1 MSIFERNVAMG
12 VTLSFSQIIE
22 NKRTESPGT
31 TVPTIKLGKTGE
43 SVSRIA
49 LGGVVLM
56 NETQT
61 DANNAVALAFD
72 RGVTYYDVAPSY
84 GNAEERL
91 GPALAPYRS
100 QSFLACKTTERTKAG
115 AEKNLNASLQHLQTD
130 HFDLYQLHAL
140 SSIEEVETAL
150 GPNGAM
156 EVILKAQQEGKV
168 RFIGFSAHS
177 QEAALLALE
186 KFDFDTTLFPVN
198 YVCWHQGRFGPPVLD
213 IAKERGMGVIA
224 LKSLGQTLIHEGEDK
239 PYEKCWYRP
248 IPYEEDILVEQALRF
263 TLSRVHVIVPP
274 GEPAYFWKALDMIDR
289 IAPLTVEEESAVKN
303 LSSGI
308 EPIFKSGM

>member
-1 MSIFERNVAMG
+1 MG
-12 VTLSFSQIIE
+12 VTLSNLIE
-22 NKRTESPGT
+22 NERTVLPGKK
-31 TVPTIKLGKTGE
+31 VPTINLGKTGE
-43 SVSRIA
+43 DVSRIA

-56 NETQT
+56 DETQA
-61 DANNAVALAFD
+61 DANNAVSLAFD

-91 GPALAPYRS
+91 GPALAPYRN

-115 AEKNLNASLQHLQTD
+115 AEKDLNASLQNLQTD

-140 SSIEEVETAL
+140 SSIEDVETAF

-156 EVILKAQQEGKV
+156 EAILKAQQAGKI

-186 KFDFDTTLFPVN
+186 KFNFDTILFPVN

-224 LKSLGQTLIHEGEDK
+224 LKALGQTLIREGEDK

-248 IPYEEDILVEQALRF
+248 IPFEDDTLALQALQF
-263 TLSRVHVIVPP
+263 TLSRAHIVVPP
-274 GEPAYFWKALDMIDR
+274 GEPAYFWKALNMIDK
-289 IAPLTVEEESAVKN
+289 IAPLTAEEETIVEN

-308 EPIFKSGM
+308 EPIFKSET